1 MKTFFFWIISIIY
14 LHAQSTEVVHVG
26 YRFDIEIPAYFVRT
40 YDINEDALLQYYNLN
55 KEAYFLIFQQEKAML
70 KSKGFYF
77 ADIKDY
83 AENLFFEFQ
92 KNSRNRVLYE
102 IQTFKIQS
110 SLNVAQAELTFTGS
124 DGKDLFFLL
133 SVIET
138 EHYYFR
144 FFSWTILPN
153 KSALLPDFKAMIS
166 SFKQ

>member
-1 MKTFFFWIISIIY
+1 MKTFLFWIISIIY
-14 LHAQSTEVVHVG
+14 LHAQSTDVVHAG
-26 YRFDIEIPAYFVRT
+26 YRFNIEIPPYFVRT

-55 KEAYFLIFQQEKAML
+55 KEAYFLIYQQEKAML

-92 KNSRNRVLYE
+92 KNSRNRVLCE

-110 SLNVAQAELTFTGS
+110 SLNVTQAELTFTGS